1 MSKKRKKKKT
11 YLRNVNEVSNTNL
24 KKKINKY
31 KYIYII
37 FNSRI
42 YDNTKYMCVSASSS
56 TILYLTDRNK
66 GPFRIHSIFYTI
78 QPHLK

>member
-42 YDNTKYMCVSASSS
+42 YDNTKYMCVFAFSI
-56 TILYLTDRNK
+56 ILYLTDRNK